1 MQGRKISKLIIVM
14 AFNCRLGKCMSLKE
28 CYPYFKIFELPL
40 RDTWVM
46 GLYDTCSY
54 QSPEG
59 RQVSSKCSSAMLR
72 IRNFLVGYRSGSL
85 GPDPDSDPY
94 LNKNTLSTFF
104 FKAIKSSGSATLLFS

>member
-1 MQGRKISKLIIVM
+1 MLARMARQLELADTTLSQLGLSPLLAPPLYQPCLSKQGE
-14 AFNCRLGKCMSLKE
+14 LGQCMSLKE

-59 RQVSSKCSSAMLR
+59 RQVS
-72 IRNFLVGYRSGSL
+72 NL
-85 GPDPDSDPY
+85 G
-94 LNKNTLSTFF
+94 F
-104 FKAIKSSGSATLLFS
+104 